1 MNILCIASAGTGHL
15 DFGGMGF
22 VKLAKKLMARGHE
35 VTWISSQQ
43 QVERLHSF
51 GFSAE
56 YQPVIDALNLNYFI
70 PANAFDSSRQNYLWL
85 MQQIRLFHA
94 LIASR
99 KPALILFDRLLTYA
113 AMAAEELGIPYAS
126 VGTPGGHWRKDQNG
140 THPSDAPVEEYR
152 QWGEKIKN
160 DLGWSKV
167 RLDSF
172 WVNSPL
178 LNISFIGKDFYTSPP
193 GTPSAQVYHFTD
205 RPRSGGSRFG
215 VSFGN
220 EGIETILKLFMEC
233 LFRHNWVHD
242 PLDIFLGNKE
252 HLLHELQ
259 PKYSSECVQFHEW
272 VDFSEH
278 FPELKCL
285 TFFGGIGT
293 LWHCIDNYLPML
305 IVPGL
310 IGDQLY
316 NARTVSRLGLGECFQ
331 VNENKCESLRP
342 VLDRLD
348 DTSGYREKIAALRSM
363 DNYSDTMETICERLE
378 TL

>member
-1 MNILCIASAGTGHL
+1 
-15 DFGGMGF
+15 MGF
-22 VKLAKKLMARGHE
+22 IKLAKQLMARGHE

-43 QVERLHSF
+43 QVERLRSF

-56 YQPVIDALNLNYFI
+56 HQPVIGALNLNYFI
-70 PANAFDSSRQNYLWL
+70 PANTIDSSRQNYLWL
-85 MQQIRLFHA
+85 IQQIRLFHA
-94 LIASR
+94 LMASR

-113 AMAAEELGIPYAS
+113 AMAAEELGIPYVG
-126 VGTPGGHWRKDQNG
+126 VGTPGGYWGKDQNG
-140 THPSDAPVEEYR
+140 TYPGDAPVEEYR
-152 QWGEKIKN
+152 QWGETIKN
-160 DLGWSKV
+160 DLGWNKA

-178 LNISFIGKDFYTSPP
+178 FNISFIGRDFYKVPA
-193 GTPSAQVYHFTD
+193 GIPSAQVHHFADLPVPSDGT
-205 RPRSGGSRFG
+205 RFG

-220 EGIETILKLFMEC
+220 EGVEAILKLFLEC
-233 LFRHNWVHD
+233 LFRHDWVRD
-242 PLDIFLGNKE
+242 PLDIFLGNKK
-252 HLLHELQ
+252 HLLQELQ
-259 PKYSSECVQFHEW
+259 PKYPSEHIQFHEW

-278 FPELKCL
+278 FPELKSL

-293 LWHCIDNYLPML
+293 IWHCIDNGLPML

-331 VNENKCESLRP
+331 MKDNKCESLRP

-348 DTSGYREKIAALRSM
+348 DTSGYREKIAALRSIN
-363 DNYSDTMETICERLE
+363 NYSDTMETVCEKLE
-378 TL
+378 SF